1 MAITH
6 LLLAQKTHE
15 QGQKLNRERKIG
27 CRESKQPASSI
38 AASIKLQA
46 SQLHYCSEIFPGCY
60 IVRENKERRKG
71 CPELLT

>member
-1 MAITH
+1 MTITH

-15 QGQKLNRERKIG
+15 QGQNLNRERKIG
-27 CRESKQPASSI
+27 RRESKQPASSI

-46 SQLHYCSEIFPGCY
+46 SQLPYCSESLPGCY
-60 IVRENKERRKG
+60 TVKENKERGKG